1 MSINANPPSSSN
13 PSPGHSANATSA
25 SPSLWRARSYR
36 LWFAADTTDVLAVS
50 LRAFVIPLLALQLS
64 GSEFI
69 AGIIVAL
76 ESAIGLLLLPFGGT
90 LADRHDRG
98 RMMIL
103 LGVIGTGLSAIA
115 MALLASRVM
124 NTPMFALCIALFAI
138 MNGLLGPS
146 NDAMLKSIVP
156 MDRFAKAQAIRET
169 RESCV
174 ELSSGII
181 GGFLYTVSAWCPF
194 LVSTI
199 LYGIAGVTAGQLSL
213 GHAANEAAK
222 TDSPADAESSASDAS
237 VMSEAPIANETIMT
251 SNQHAATHSP
261 NVSFLTHLVEGWRWA
276 LTKRVF
282 LSAIMLGAMVN
293 IACVASIT
301 GAQIML
307 AARGTSAVMIGLL
320 GTAMGVSTLVG
331 SLLANKLVDM
341 VPTGKLIAGAL
352 ALFVVSQVPLLFVQS
367 YAAILICQI
376 LAGLPFPALNAGL
389 LGFLYGKTPDNM
401 QGRASAVFETTVGI
415 LGAACP
421 AMVGWL
427 LQQPYLGFTAVMAVA
442 VACAVTGLV
451 VSLAGPLRS
460 IPTPERWSEVSL

>member
-1 MSINANPPSSSN
+1 MKRVIMSTNANPPSSSN
-13 PSPGHSANATSA
+13 PSSDHKANAPS
-25 SPSLWRARSYR
+25 SSSSLWRARNYR

-90 LADRHDRG
+90 LADRHDRR

-103 LGVIGTGLSAIA
+103 LGIIGTGLSATA

-169 RESCV
+169 RESCA
-174 ELSSGII
+174 ELSNGII

-194 LVSTI
+194 MVSAV
-199 LYGIAGVTAGQLSL
+199 LYGIAGITAGQLPSSQVDHETARNDL
-213 GHAANEAAK
+213 AGNTESPSSVALIADEA
-222 TDSPADAESSASDAS
+222 
-237 VMSEAPIANETIMT
+237 IATPT
-251 SNQHAATHSP
+251 QHEMTHSP

-282 LSAIMLGAMVN
+282 LSAIILGAIVN

-307 AARGTSAVMIGLL
+307 AARGANAVMIGLL
-320 GTAMGVSTLVG
+320 STAMGVSTLVG

-352 ALFVVSQVPLLFVQS
+352 ALFVVSQMPLLFLHS

-427 LQQPYLGFTAVMAVA
+427 LQQPDLGFTAVMAVA
-442 VACAVTGLV
+442 VVCSVAGLA

-460 IPTPERWSEVSL
+460 IPNPDQWSEVFL

>member
-1 MSINANPPSSSN
+1 M
-13 PSPGHSANATSA
+13 
-25 SPSLWRARSYR
+25 WRARNYR
-36 LWFAADTTDVLAVS
+36 LWFAADTPDVLAVS

-90 LADRHDRG
+90 LADRHDRR

-103 LGVIGTGLSAIA
+103 LGIIGTGLSATA

-174 ELSSGII
+174 ELSNGII

-194 LVSTI
+194 MVSAV
-199 LYGIAGVTAGQLSL
+199 LYGIAGITAGQLPSSQVDHETARNDL
-213 GHAANEAAK
+213 AGNTESPSSVALIADEA
-222 TDSPADAESSASDAS
+222 
-237 VMSEAPIANETIMT
+237 IATPT
-251 SNQHAATHSP
+251 QHEMTHSP

-282 LSAIMLGAMVN
+282 LSAIILGAIVN

-307 AARGTSAVMIGLL
+307 AARGANAVMIGLL

-352 ALFVVSQVPLLFVQS
+352 ALFVVSQMPLLFLHS

-427 LQQPYLGFTAVMAVA
+427 LQQPDLGFTAVMAVA
-442 VACAVTGLV
+442 VVCSVAGLA

-460 IPTPERWSEVSL
+460 IPNPDQWSEVFL

>member
-1 MSINANPPSSSN
+1 
-13 PSPGHSANATSA
+13 
-25 SPSLWRARSYR
+25 
-36 LWFAADTTDVLAVS
+36 
-50 LRAFVIPLLALQLS
+50 
-64 GSEFI
+64 
-69 AGIIVAL
+69 
-76 ESAIGLLLLPFGGT
+76 
-90 LADRHDRG
+90 
-98 RMMIL
+98 
-103 LGVIGTGLSAIA
+103 
-115 MALLASRVM
+115 
-124 NTPMFALCIALFAI
+124 
-138 MNGLLGPS
+138 
-146 NDAMLKSIVP
+146 
-156 MDRFAKAQAIRET
+156 
-169 RESCV
+169 
-174 ELSSGII
+174 
-181 GGFLYTVSAWCPF
+181 
-194 LVSTI
+194 
-199 LYGIAGVTAGQLSL
+199 
-213 GHAANEAAK
+213 
-222 TDSPADAESSASDAS
+222 
-237 VMSEAPIANETIMT
+237 
-251 SNQHAATHSP
+251 
-261 NVSFLTHLVEGWRWA
+261 
-276 LTKRVF
+276 
-282 LSAIMLGAMVN
+282 MLGAMVN